1 MAAARWQVPP
11 KKYVSRLHLA
21 KAAAA
26 SSTSVQGAPGHSKG
40 ASEQRTT
47 GQREPLQA
55 LIRD

>member
-26 SSTSVQGAPGHSKG
+26 SSTSVQDALVHSK
-40 ASEQRTT
+40 AHPSKEQRIS
-47 GQREPLQA
+47 GRSCA
-55 LIRD
+55 H